1 MDENELKEIKET
13 KTLEELDEE
22 TEVAV
27 EPKIEGT
34 RIPVGFIIFF
44 SVLAVAIIATIIVL
58 FVLGG
63 PLSKNELEVISS
75 AGSI

>member
-13 KTLEELDEE
+13 KPLEELDEE

-27 EPKIEGT
+27 EPIIEGT
-34 RIPVGFIIFF
+34 RIPVGFIVFF